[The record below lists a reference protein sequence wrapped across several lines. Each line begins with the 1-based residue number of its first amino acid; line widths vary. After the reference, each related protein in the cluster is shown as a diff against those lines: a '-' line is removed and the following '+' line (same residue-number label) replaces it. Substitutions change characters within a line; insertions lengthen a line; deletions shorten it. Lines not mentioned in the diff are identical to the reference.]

1 MKIKTLKPSSCR
13 SSLNL
18 IKLIINHEI
27 FFFIFTKEK
36 WRLESFSRKGTLSNY
51 SSRLVIYQTW
61 LNKFLV
67 FNNKNLLMLF
77 MFRDSSLSST
87 ENSIMWKF
95 SVLDRNKDG
104 VNFTY
109 YQIFNPSF

>member
-1 MKIKTLKPSSCR
+1 
-13 SSLNL
+13 
-18 IKLIINHEI
+18 
-27 FFFIFTKEK
+27 
-36 WRLESFSRKGTLSNY
+36 
-51 SSRLVIYQTW
+51 
-61 LNKFLV
+61 
-67 FNNKNLLMLF
+67 MLF